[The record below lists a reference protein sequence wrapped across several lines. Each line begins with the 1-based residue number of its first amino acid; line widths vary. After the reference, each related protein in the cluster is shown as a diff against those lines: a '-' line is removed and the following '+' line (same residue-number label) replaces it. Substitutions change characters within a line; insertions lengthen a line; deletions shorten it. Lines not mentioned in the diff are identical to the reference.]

1 VWAVGE
7 PLSLDGAVSED
18 SATKDR
24 IAQATVLLKE
34 IRRQVVA
41 KSSAVIQG
49 DSKVGRVAECEMSN
63 LVADAMLDRV
73 ADQAAETAI
82 ANSGGLRASIDVGD
96 VTMGKILTVLPFQ
109 NTLATFQISGQ
120 RLIDALEN
128 GVSQV
133 EEVKGWFPQ
142 GAGLKFIWDP
152 KGAPNEGRVVEILVA
167 EGLGFFPIDRA
178 AIYMAFT
185 NNYAVMV
192 MMVIRCS
199 ARV

>member
-96 VTMGKILTVLPFQ
+96 VTMG